1 MTFHFV
7 SKYPVVLL
15 SMSEWEYLPENAP
28 FVETSLF
35 RKSPSPNPVTTP
47 KRHVLSSQGSSLLEV
62 SSLQSP
68 SFKLI
73 GTSRKPAILS
83 SAHKLGTAENPYLP
97 SSAMLGRFL
106 SAPSAHLTPA
116 GLFHSSATGD
126 FGNAVTPQRL
136 DGSGPLTS
144 LKTGRIDST
153 GKRLPSVLKKPVP
166 LPPEDIRSVPHM
178 RPASNPLGSPPVVS
192 IGMADIDGVPIPW
205 DKQPEL
211 IATALE
217 TLNIQ
222 RTPQTPGIKSLGSP
236 AAYGADDV
244 RRVMRED
251 FDNLELLIEQV
262 FNNQR
267 NNIVTPSV
275 NEELIFE
282 QS

>member
-1 MTFHFV
+1 
-7 SKYPVVLL
+7 
-15 SMSEWEYLPENAP
+15 MSEWEYLPENAP

-35 RKSPSPNPVTTP
+35 RKSPSLNQAVTP

-68 SFKLI
+68 SLKL
-73 GTSRKPAILS
+73 GFTTQQPLILS
-83 SAHKLGTAENPYLP
+83 SKKALAAGENPYLP

-116 GLFHSSATGD
+116 GLFQSTGTGE
-126 FGNAVTPQRL
+126 FGIPATPQPL
-136 DGSGPLTS
+136 GVSGPLTS

-153 GKRLPSVLKKPVP
+153 GRRLPSVLKKPVP

-192 IGMADIDGVPIPW
+192 IGMTDMDGVPIPW

-222 RTPQTPGIKSLGSP
+222 QTPQTPGIKSLGSP
-236 AAYGADDV
+236 GAYGADDV

-251 FDNLELLIEQV
+251 FDNLELLIEHV

-275 NEELIFE
+275 NDELIFE

>member
-1 MTFHFV
+1 MFALA
-7 SKYPVVLL
+7 LL
-15 SMSEWEYLPENAP
+15 RMSEWEYLPENAP

-35 RKSPSPNPVTTP
+35 RKSPVPNLATTP
-47 KRHVLSSQGSSLLEV
+47 KQHVLSSQGSSLLEV
-62 SSLQSP
+62 SSLRSP
-68 SFKLI
+68 SLKLG
-73 GTSRKPAILS
+73 GTPRQPVLLS
-83 SAHKLGTAENPYLP
+83 SKQILAAAENPYLP

-126 FGNAVTPQRL
+126 FGNAVTPQRV
-136 DGSGPLTS
+136 GSSGPLTS

-192 IGMADIDGVPIPW
+192 IGMTDIDGVPIPW
-205 DKQPEL
+205 DKQPEI

-222 RTPQTPGIKSLGSP
+222 QTPQTPGIKSLGSP
-236 AAYGADDV
+236 GAYGADDV

-251 FDNLELLIEQV
+251 FDNLELLIEHV

-275 NEELIFE
+275 NDELIFE

>member
-1 MTFHFV
+1 MK
-7 SKYPVVLL
+7 SSSDL
-15 SMSEWEYLPENAP
+15 SSLSRMSQWEYLPQDAP
-28 FVETSLF
+28 FVQTSF
-35 RKSPSPNPVTTP
+35 FGKSPSPKPLKTP

-62 SSLQSP
+62 SFLQSP
-68 SFKLI
+68 SFKLG
-73 GTSRKPAILS
+73 GTIRQPLILS
-83 SAHKLGTAENPYLP
+83 SKQVLAGLENPYLP
-97 SSAMLGRFL
+97 SSAVLGRFL

-116 GLFHSSATGD
+116 GLFQSKAGGEFTGP
-126 FGNAVTPQRL
+126 ATPQTFR
-136 DGSGPLTS
+136 GSGPLS
-144 LKTGRIDST
+144 SMKTGRIDST

-192 IGMADIDGVPIPW
+192 IGMTDFEGVPIPW
-205 DKQPEL
+205 DKQPEM

-222 RTPQTPGIKSLGSP
+222 QTPQTPGIKSLGSP
-236 AAYGADDV
+236 AYGADDV

-275 NEELIFE
+275 NEELIFD